1 MKIEK
6 VAVVGVG
13 LMGSG
18 IAEIAA
24 KAGCSVLIRELNEE
38 LLDAGMERV
47 RGSMDRA
54 VSKQKLTQ
62 EEAQSAIGR
71 ITPTTKLQDFADSDL
86 VVEAIIE
93 NPQQK
98 KELFQVL
105 DGICKPETIFS
116 TNTSSCSV
124 TDLMAVTKRPE
135 RVAGLH
141 FFNPVP
147 VMKLVEIV
155 RTIATSD
162 EVVASLQEFCG
173 RVGKTAILAQD
184 RSGFI
189 VNRLLVPYLLD
200 AVRVLEDGFGS
211 AEDIDKGMELGCG
224 YPMGPFRLLDLVGLD
239 TTLYISEIMFDEYRE
254 KRFAAPPLLRRMV
267 AAGRNGRKSG
277 RGFYDYSGGK

>member
-1 MKIEK
+1 MNIEK

-24 KAGCSVLIRELNEE
+24 KAGCTVVVREINDEQLA
-38 LLDAGMERV
+38 AGMERV
-47 RGSMDRA
+47 RGSLDRA
-54 VSKQKLTQ
+54 VAKQKLSR
-62 EEAQSAIGR
+62 EDADAAIGR
-71 ITPTTKLQDFADSDL
+71 IQMTTQLQDFADADL
-86 VVEAIIE
+86 VVEAIVE
-93 NPQQK
+93 NPQVK
-98 KELFQVL
+98 KELFQFL
-105 DGICKPETIFS
+105 DGICKKSTIFA

-124 TDLMAVTKRPE
+124 TDLMAVTQRQD
-135 RVAGLH
+135 RIVGLH

-155 RTIATSD
+155 RTIATD
-162 EVVASLQEFCG
+162 EEVVTTLRQFCE

-200 AVRVLEDGFGS
+200 AVRALEDGFGS
-211 AEDIDKGMELGCG
+211 VEDIDKGMELGCG

-239 TTLYISEIMFDEYRE
+239 TTLYISEIMFQEYRE

-267 AAGRNGRKSG
+267 SAQRLGRKSG
-277 RGFYDYSGGK
+277 RGFYDYSK